1 MTYKISAPVAPADW
15 AEPIGFGWNDWE
27 ANKWFTFMYTGSS
40 MLRFTT
46 GSSRVPGS
54 KPDTTVSDIV

>member
-1 MTYKISAPVAPADW
+1 ML
-15 AEPIGFGWNDWE
+15 G
-27 ANKWFTFMYTGSS
+27 GSS

-54 KPDTTVSDIV
+54 KPDTTVSDVVDVNMSLYTKKQY